1 MRNLFLLLCFLTVS
15 AIAQDQIKLGLLV
28 YRGGGDWYA
37 NPTSLPNLAK
47 FCNQHL
53 KTNIQTKYDEV
64 NIGSKDIFNYPYVYL
79 TGHGNIVLNTQE
91 KENLIAYLQNG
102 GFVHVDDNYGLDAFV
117 RPLLNNLLPNQK
129 LQEIPHDH
137 LIYQMKF
144 PRKNGLP
151 KIHEHDGL
159 PPQAFG
165 LFHNGKLVLLYT
177 YECDLGNGWE
187 DSSVHNDP
195 EEIRQE
201 ALKMGANIIEY
212 AFTR

>member
-1 MRNLFLLLCFLTVS
+1 M
-15 AIAQDQIKLGLLV
+15 
-28 YRGGGDWYA
+28 
-37 NPTSLPNLAK
+37 
-47 FCNQHL
+47 
-53 KTNIQTKYDEV
+53 
-64 NIGSKDIFNYPYVYL
+64 
-79 TGHGNIVLNTQE
+79 
-91 KENLIAYLQNG
+91 
-102 GFVHVDDNYGLDAFV
+102 HVDDNYGLDAFV

-187 DSSVHNDP
+187 DRSVHNDP

-212 AFTR
+212 VFTR

>member
-79 TGHGNIVLNTQE
+79 TGHGNIVLNAQE

-117 RPLLNNLLPNQK
+117 RPLLYNLLPNQK

-187 DSSVHNDP
+187 DRSVHNDP

-212 AFTR
+212 VFTR

>member
-47 FCNQHL
+47 FCNQYL

-79 TGHGNIVLNTQE
+79 TGHGNIVLNAQE

-102 GFVHVDDNYGLDAFV
+102 GFVHVD
-117 RPLLNNLLPNQK
+117 
-129 LQEIPHDH
+129 E
-137 LIYQMKF
+137 
-144 PRKNGLP
+144 KNGFS
-151 KIHEHDGL
+151 
-159 PPQAFG
+159 Q
-165 LFHNGKLVLLYT
+165 
-177 YECDLGNGWE
+177 
-187 DSSVHNDP
+187 
-195 EEIRQE
+195 
-201 ALKMGANIIEY
+201 NIYKEY
-212 AFTR
+212 SRI